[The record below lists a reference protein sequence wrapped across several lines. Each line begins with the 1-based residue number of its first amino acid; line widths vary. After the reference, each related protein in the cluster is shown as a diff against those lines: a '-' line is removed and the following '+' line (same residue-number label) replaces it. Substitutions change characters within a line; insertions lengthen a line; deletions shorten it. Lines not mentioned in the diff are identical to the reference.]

1 MNTVENYKRILQE
14 IFQTPVKIKTSSKTN
29 NCIGAIARNENSI
42 FTQNFI
48 NRLIRL
54 KELYK
59 DDPKTISNII
69 NTAKG
74 IAISESYKW
83 AGEYSELVALDYWT
97 SFKDIHSV
105 RYVVKQDT
113 QNFHNSVAKFLGQ
126 KTIDLDLEIEL
137 STKTIYTDIKCFVP
151 IHQELTD
158 LLISRV
164 SEKVD
169 IGKFLIG
176 VDNIYE
182 VDYLRLKADLQ
193 SEVKS
198 DLILALIK
206 ALEEKQVTYCH
217 KLKSGKSLNFR
228 MAYPKPGAN
237 NIVLQT
243 LREYDPYS
251 LAKDYRYKII
261 DYYSKF
267 LFTEPSLITWVINP
281 WFNSEMNGGPS
292 DFRKAFLR
300 SLARR
305 IFMDISNDTTM
316 MSQYFPKKFKGK
328 NNMSVSEISKLVSG
342 VIFIFDNSIQGDLEN
357 LYESYIY
364 LNPNA
369 KNRVLTERDFGIL
382 SWDASNFRP
391 FIDDF
396 QNDCY

>member
-1 MNTVENYKRILQE
+1 
-14 IFQTPVKIKTSSKTN
+14 
-29 NCIGAIARNENSI
+29 
-42 FTQNFI
+42 
-48 NRLIRL
+48 
-54 KELYK
+54 
-59 DDPKTISNII
+59 
-69 NTAKG
+69 
-74 IAISESYKW
+74 
-83 AGEYSELVALDYWT
+83 
-97 SFKDIHSV
+97 
-105 RYVVKQDT
+105 
-113 QNFHNSVAKFLGQ
+113 
-126 KTIDLDLEIEL
+126 
-137 STKTIYTDIKCFVP
+137 
-151 IHQELTD
+151 
-158 LLISRV
+158 
-164 SEKVD
+164 
-169 IGKFLIG
+169 
-176 VDNIYE
+176 
-182 VDYLRLKADLQ
+182 
-193 SEVKS
+193 
-198 DLILALIK
+198 
-206 ALEEKQVTYCH
+206 
-217 KLKSGKSLNFR
+217 
-228 MAYPKPGAN
+228 
-237 NIVLQT
+237 
-243 LREYDPYS
+243 

-328 NNMSVSEISKLVSG
+328 NDMSVSEISKLVSG